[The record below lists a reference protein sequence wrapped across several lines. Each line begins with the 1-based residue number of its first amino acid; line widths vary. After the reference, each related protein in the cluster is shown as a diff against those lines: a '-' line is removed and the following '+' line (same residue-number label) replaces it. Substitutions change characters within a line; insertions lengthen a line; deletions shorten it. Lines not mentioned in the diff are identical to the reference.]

1 MRAKPPTKKS
11 EDSVSATIWELMS
24 NTRDI
29 RVLYVEDNDL
39 VRESMRELI
48 AAYGMEVTTASNGM
62 EALER
67 YEESLQEGN
76 VPYDI
81 VATDIR
87 MPKMGGI
94 ELIEK
99 IRALNER
106 QLIVVLSAHNESDEL
121 FRLIE
126 LEVSHF
132 LPKPIVI
139 DEFEM
144 VMGRV
149 ISIIDQRR
157 QFRKMHE
164 ELERTKRLAEEATRY
179 KSQFLANMSHEIRTP
194 LNAIIGFINL
204 LSEGEDDEVKLKYL
218 DIIKNAS
225 DSLLQI
231 INDILDISKIESG
244 KLEIEPFNFKPYRE
258 LMSIAELFQVKAAE
272 KEITF
277 TIDYG
282 QRIPELLY
290 GDALR
295 IKQILTNLL
304 SNAIK
309 FTPEGGTVKCRMD
322 YHDGTLSIEVED
334 QGIGISG
341 EQQEKIFQPFMQADG
356 SIVRKYG
363 GTGLGLTISM
373 QLSRLLGG
381 QLSLQSQEGQ
391 GSIFTL
397 QIPVPVGKEVKSEE
411 DDDLSS
417 LQGHILMVEDYEAN
431 RMFVGIILENA
442 GLSYEIAKDGCEAV
456 EKFKAG
462 RFDLI
467 LMDENM
473 PNMNGTEATKRILQL
488 EREHDIP
495 HTPVISLTANAL
507 KGDRERFLEAGFD
520 DYLSKPIDPKKLL
533 RTLKRYL

>member
-1 MRAKPPTKKS
+1 
-11 EDSVSATIWELMS
+11 VSATIWELMS

-29 RVLYVEDNDL
+29 RVLYIEDNDL

-62 EALER
+62 EALEH

-87 MPKMGGI
+87 MPKMDGI

-106 QLIVVLSAHNESDEL
+106 QLIVVLSAHNESEAL

-132 LPKPIVI
+132 LPKPIMI
-139 DEFEM
+139 DEFET

-157 QFRKMHE
+157 QFQKMHE

-194 LNAIIGFINL
+194 LNVIIGFINL

-277 TIDYG
+277 TIDYA
-282 QRIPELLY
+282 QCIPELLY

-309 FTPEGGTVKCRMD
+309 FTPEGGTVKCRID
-322 YHDGTLSIEVED
+322 YYDGTLSIEVED
-334 QGIGISG
+334 EGIGMSG
-341 EQQEKIFQPFMQADG
+341 AQQEKIFQPFMQADG

-363 GTGLGLTISM
+363 GTGLGLMISM

-381 QLSLQSQEGQ
+381 HLSLQSQEGH

-397 QIPVPVGKEVKSEE
+397 QIPVPEGKEVEVNE
-411 DDDLSS
+411 NEDLSS

-473 PNMNGTEATKRILQL
+473 PNMNGTEAAKRILQM
-488 EREHDIP
+488 EREYDIP

-533 RTLKRYL
+533 RTLKHYL

>member
-495 HTPVISLTANAL
+495 HTPVISLTANAH